1 MSISRLN
8 LIFSPTILPLF
19 LHFASMGLAPG
30 SAAGAK
36 NCAQN
41 NDQAQIPTIFK

>member
-8 LIFSPTILPLF
+8 LIFCP
-19 LHFASMGLAPG
+19 SMGSAPG

-36 NCAQN
+36 KCAQN
-41 NDQAQIPTIFK
+41 NDQAQISTIFK